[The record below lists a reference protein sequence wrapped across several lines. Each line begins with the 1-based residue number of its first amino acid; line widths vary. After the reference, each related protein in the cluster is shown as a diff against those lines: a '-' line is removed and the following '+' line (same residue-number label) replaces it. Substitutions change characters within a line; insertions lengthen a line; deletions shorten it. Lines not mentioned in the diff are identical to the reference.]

1 MSRLALASVAVLAFG
16 LAQTASAQQQ
26 PACTKR
32 TDILN
37 HLANKYSEAP
47 VAIGLANNGGVLEVL
62 SSQSG
67 KSWTII
73 LTMPNGTACMIAAG
87 ENWESVPQS
96 TVFDPNA

>member
-16 LAQTASAQQQ
+16 LAQTASAQQ

-32 TDILN
+32 SDILS